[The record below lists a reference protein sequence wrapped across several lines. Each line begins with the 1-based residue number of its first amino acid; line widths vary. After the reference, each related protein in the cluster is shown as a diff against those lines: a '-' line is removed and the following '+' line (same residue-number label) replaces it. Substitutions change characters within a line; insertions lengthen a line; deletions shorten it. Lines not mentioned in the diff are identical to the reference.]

1 MKESMVK
8 KKSIGLIFLPIFLV
22 SMLFPFNL
30 KAKELFSRTAK
41 NGLKEYLSEIC
52 QWVESNPVN
61 ADNHSSIL
69 MAAGLVRT
77 LLAGFKLT
85 GKKQEYRNTALEWC
99 DLFSSQQHLVKTAQK
114 NIGGLWLNGVNRGN
128 LDLTESNLAAVALA
142 CGYKYANKER
152 KKIYLQVLEHYGRF
166 LVEGSLVNP
175 LRTDLAGNN
184 SWVIRKGLHRGAF
197 GTGYVNGKASIMAS
211 TASTA
216 SGSLFFSQLYKI
228 TKNRAYKKQSVA
240 ALKWILNNRKATG
253 EIPSFVEGKPL
264 SKKSFEVISYCA
276 EAFQGAHYLLNDK
289 KMVRWLLTELDP
301 TIRWLLR
308 SQNNQ
313 GLWGLDV
320 EERYSSGIV
329 SLLGWF
335 YLNAET
341 DESIPSALEP
351 AWQVWL
357 HPVHSQSFGI
367 LMEKIPT
374 GLVGLTIAEMI
385 RPGSTYGR

>member
-1 MKESMVK
+1 MV
-8 KKSIGLIFLPIFLV
+8 
-22 SMLFPFNL
+22 
-30 KAKELFSRTAK
+30 
-41 NGLKEYLSEIC
+41 
-52 QWVESNPVN
+52 
-61 ADNHSSIL
+61 
-69 MAAGLVRT
+69 
-77 LLAGFKLT
+77 
-85 GKKQEYRNTALEWC
+85 
-99 DLFSSQQHLVKTAQK
+99 
-114 NIGGLWLNGVNRGN
+114 GN
-128 LDLTESNLAAVALA
+128 
-142 CGYKYANKER
+142 K
-152 KKIYLQVLEHYGRF
+152 
-166 LVEGSLVNP
+166 
-175 LRTDLAGNN
+175 
-184 SWVIRKGLHRGAF
+184 SWVIRKGPNRGAF
-197 GTGYVNGKASIMAS
+197 GTGYVKGKASIKAS

-228 TKNRAYKKQSVA
+228 TKNRAYKKQSIE

-264 SKKSFEVISYCA
+264 SEKSFEVVYYCA

-289 KMVRWLLTELDP
+289 KMVSWIFTELDP

-308 SQNNQ
+308 SQNNK

-329 SLLGWF
+329 SLLAWF

-357 HPVHSQSFGI
+357 HPVHSQSFGV

-374 GLVGLTIAEMI
+374 GLIGLTIAEMI
-385 RPGSTYGR
+385 RPGSTYGRK

>member
-1 MKESMVK
+1 MEK
-8 KKSIGLIFLPIFLV
+8 KKSKGLIFLVIFLATILV
-22 SMLFPFNL
+22 PFNF

-61 ADNHSSIL
+61 ADNHSSML

-77 LLAGFKLT
+77 LLAGFKLA
-85 GKKQEYRNTALEWC
+85 GKKQEYRDTALEWC
-99 DLFSSQQHLVKTAQK
+99 DLFSSQQHLVKTAKK
-114 NIGGLWLNGVNRGN
+114 NIGGLWLNSVNGGN
-128 LDLTESNLAAVALA
+128 LDLTESNLAAAALA

-152 KKIYLQVLEHYGRF
+152 KKKYLQVLEYYGRF

-175 LRTDLAGNN
+175 LKTGLVGNK
-184 SWVIRKGLHRGAF
+184 SWVIRKGPNQGAF
-197 GTGYVNGKASIMAS
+197 GTGYVKGKASIKAS

-228 TKNRAYKKQSVA
+228 TKNRAYKKQSIE

-264 SKKSFEVISYCA
+264 SEKSIKVVYYCA

-289 KMVRWLLTELDP
+289 KIVSWIFTELDP

-308 SQNNQ
+308 SQNNK

-329 SLLGWF
+329 SLLAWF

-367 LMEKIPT
+367 LMDKIPT

-385 RPGSTYGR
+385 RPGSTYGRK